1 MEVELQGTAQLMFRL
16 SEGNIAAIEANYYIN
31 SLVSLKNNII
41 VVCNELVPVKTVNT
55 ERVLRTGVLLNSS
68 YKPIIK
74 MVIIYSKFALY
85 TGIGCL

>member
-16 SEGNIAAIEANYYIN
+16 SEGNIATIEANYYIN

-55 ERVLRTGVLLNSS
+55 EERGLQTGLLLNSYHIS
-68 YKPIIK
+68 Q
-74 MVIIYSKFALY
+74 
-85 TGIGCL
+85 